1 MNNRSNKVKDL
12 ISKLIKTEADIEYYN
27 EAKVNEI
34 LLLTEEIEEL
44 KFEKNAKIMAHVY
57 TGTEIINTVSDYSSD
72 SYALALE
79 STKFNCDTIVLAG
92 VRFMAE
98 TAKMLNPEKTVLLP
112 NILSSCSLA
121 ESIDVQGVRELK
133 SKYPKAP
140 IICYINSSAEV
151 KAEVDVVVTSSN
163 ALHIV
168 KQFSEEEI
176 IFIPD
181 KLMAKNIQNQLA
193 KEGIFKKLISN
204 DGTCIVHDNFDE
216 FLIHNGRK
224 DFPGIKVLSH
234 PECSENIVNLS
245 DMTGSTT
252 QIVNYVNESD
262 DKYFMILSEC
272 GLSDKLQN
280 QHPEKTF
287 VASCKLCPYMKMN
300 NLTVIRDVLKHPS
313 KENIIEVDKLIAD
326 KALNSIN
333 RMFHYMGVN

>member
-140 IICYINSSAEV
+140 VICYINSSAEV

>member
-1 MNNRSNKVKDL
+1 ML
-12 ISKLIKTEADIEYYN
+12 IKNDKLTNLVNKLIKSEKDLEFYTEE
-27 EAKVNEI
+27 KLNEI

-57 TGTEIINTVSDYSSD
+57 TGPEIINTVSDYSSD
-72 SYALALE
+72 SYSLALE
-79 STKFNCDTIVLAG
+79 STKFDCDTIVLAG
-92 VRFMAE
+92 VKFMAE

-112 NILSSCSLA
+112 NISSTCSLA
-121 ESIDVQGVRELK
+121 ESITAADVKKLK
-133 SKYPKAP
+133 SQYPNAP
-140 IICYINSSAEV
+140 VICYINSSIDV

-163 ALHIV
+163 ALQIV

-193 KEGIFKKLISN
+193 KEGIYKKLISN

-216 FLIHNGRK
+216 FLVHNGRR

-234 PECSENIVNLS
+234 PECDENIVNIS

-252 QIVNYVNESD
+252 QIVDYVANTD
-262 DKYFMILSEC
+262 DQYYMILSEC

-280 QHPEKTF
+280 QFPEKTF

-300 NLTVIRDVLKHPS
+300 NLKIIRDVLKNPS
-313 KENIIEVDKLIAD
+313 KENIIEVDKIIAS
-326 KALNSIN
+326 KALKSIN
-333 RMFHYMGVN
+333 QMFYYMGVN